1 MRKALTFGLDS
12 HRNAFL
18 LLIQLAVCLT
28 AAFAADWVGLLDGLE
43 TKAFDWR
50 AEQWHRFKL
59 KAPPQLIA
67 ADIDEKAEELTRP
80 YPIWLPDDYL
90 DALIALQKAGC
101 AGVYIADDLGQ
112 IKQGGVRWSSLRMP
126 IYAAQRTAEI
136 PASRRRRFLPIP
148 PNIKAALNLT
158 ASFSGA
164 EPDERDGVHRLAA
177 VLDPNAGE
185 SGPHYS
191 IETLFAADALG
202 AEPSE
207 LNLPIDARGRVLT
220 PFQKSNMKT
229 VSVGA
234 LLNGE
239 REAVQAA
246 RGRWVVL
253 GSSLPTAETA
263 RAAFGSV
270 SAFELRA
277 AMVNAM
283 MTRQLA
289 RSKSGWGTGIVLAL
303 WFAAL
308 IPVGLKVGKQLPKAR
323 RIVLGG
329 LLAAGVHGA
338 LALAL
343 FRWIWVPAAPICAA
357 LLGAA
362 AIWSFSVNEAR
373 ARLVERRA
381 LRAEREAAFGVMTSQ
396 VRHEIR
402 NLLNSIRSPAE
413 MLRRNF
419 ERGDPLGLAAEPEK
433 IVSEMNMIMSR
444 VTELSDMV
452 ENELNYLRDKTFRF
466 VETDIWEIV
475 QEARAAMEHD
485 LEAQGVS
492 VLEEAPET
500 RRPVMADPEKLR
512 AAFVNLIRNA
522 AQAMPNGGRL
532 RLIYSERRR
541 RTVSVSVA
549 DTGAG
554 MSPQQVEQAFDP
566 FYTTKAKGLGLG
578 LVTVKRIVETHRGKV
593 TAVSVEGQ
601 GTSFEVALPAAR

>member
-1 MRKALTFGLDS
+1 MRKAITSALDS
-12 HRNAFL
+12 QRNVRL
-18 LLIQLAVCLT
+18 LLIQLAVCLA
-28 AAFAADWVGLLDGLE
+28 AAFAADWAGLLNGLE

-50 AEQWHRFKL
+50 AAQWHRFKAA
-59 KAPPQLIA
+59 APPQLVA
-67 ADIDEKAEELTRP
+67 ADIDKKAEELTRP
-80 YPIWLPDDYL
+80 YPIWLSDDYL
-90 DALIALQKAGC
+90 DALKALQRAGC
-101 AGVYIADDLGQ
+101 AGAFLADGLERV
-112 IKQGGVRWSSLRMP
+112 KQGGARWSSLRMP
-126 IYAAQRTAEI
+126 IYAVQQRAETAD
-136 PASRRRRFLPIP
+136 SRPRRLLPIP
-148 PNIKAALNLT
+148 PNIKAAPNLT
-158 ASFSGA
+158 ASFSAA

-177 VLDPNAGE
+177 VLNPNAGE
-185 SGPHYS
+185 NAPRFS
-191 IETLFAADALG
+191 IETRFAAAALG
-202 AEPSE
+202 MEPSKM
-207 LNLPIDARGRVLT
+207 NLPFDAAGRVLQ
-220 PFQKSNMKT
+220 PVEKSNVKK

-234 LLNGE
+234 LLNGD
-239 REAVQAA
+239 REAVQAV
-246 RGRWVVL
+246 RGKWVVL

-263 RAAFGSV
+263 RAAFGDASV
-270 SAFELRA
+270 FEMRA
-277 AMVNAM
+277 ALVGAM
-283 MTRQLA
+283 TTGRLA
-289 RSKSGWGTGIVLAL
+289 RSKSGWATGIAL
-303 WFAAL
+303 LVWFALL
-308 IPVGLKVGKQLPKAR
+308 IPVALKVAKQLPKAR

-329 LLAAGVHGA
+329 ILAAAVHGVA
-338 LALAL
+338 ALAL
-343 FRWIWVPAAPICAA
+343 FRWIWLPAAPICAA

-362 AIWSFSVNEAR
+362 AVWSFSVSEAR
-373 ARLVERRA
+373 SRLVERRA

-419 ERGDPLGLAAEPEK
+419 ERGDPLELAAEPEK
-433 IVSEMNMIMSR
+433 IVAEMNMIMSR

-452 ENELNYLRDKTFRF
+452 ENELNYLREKTFRF
-466 VETDIWEIV
+466 VETDIWEVV
-475 QEARAAMEHD
+475 QAARAAMEHD

-492 VLEEAPET
+492 VLEEAPDT

-512 AAFVNLIRNA
+512 AAFLNLIRNA

-532 RLIYSERRR
+532 RLSYSERRR

-593 TAVSVEGQ
+593 TAVSLEGQ

>member
-1 MRKALTFGLDS
+1 MRAP
-12 HRNAFL
+12 AE
-18 LLIQLAVCLT
+18 LA
-28 AAFAADWVGLLDGLE
+28 
-43 TKAFDWR
+43 
-50 AEQWHRFKL
+50 
-59 KAPPQLIA
+59 A

-80 YPIWLPDDYL
+80 YPIWLSDDYL
-90 DALIALQKAGC
+90 DALKALQRAGC
-101 AGVYIADDLGQ
+101 VGAFLADGLGR
-112 IKQGGVRWSSLRMP
+112 IKQGGARWSSLRMP
-126 IYAAQRTAEI
+126 IYAVQQRAETAD
-136 PASRRRRFLPIP
+136 SKRRRLLPIP
-148 PNIKAALNLT
+148 PNIKAAPNLT

-164 EPDERDGVHRLAA
+164 EPDERDGVHRFAA

-185 SGPHYS
+185 NAPRFS
-191 IETLFAADALG
+191 IETRFAAAALG
-202 AEPSE
+202 MEPIE
-207 LNLPIDARGRVLT
+207 MNLPFDAKGRVLL
-220 PFQKSNMKT
+220 PVEKSNVKT

-234 LLNGE
+234 LLNGD
-239 REAVQAA
+239 RSAVQAV
-246 RGRWVVL
+246 RGKWVVL

-263 RAAFGSV
+263 RAAFGSA

-277 AMVNAM
+277 ALVAAM
-283 MTRQLA
+283 TTERLA
-289 RSKSGWGTGIVLAL
+289 RSKSGWATGIAL
-303 WFAAL
+303 LVWFAAL
-308 IPVGLKVGKQLPKAR
+308 IPIALKVAKQLPKAR

-329 LLAAGVHGA
+329 ILAAAVHGVA
-338 LALAL
+338 ALAL
-343 FRWIWVPAAPICAA
+343 FRWIWLPAAPICAA

-362 AIWSFSVNEAR
+362 AVWSFSVNEAR
-373 ARLVERRA
+373 SRLVERRA

-419 ERGDPLGLAAEPEK
+419 ERGDPLELAAEPEK
-433 IVSEMNMIMSR
+433 IVAEMNMIMSR

-452 ENELNYLRDKTFRF
+452 ENELNYLREKTFRF
-466 VETDIWEIV
+466 VETDIWEVV
-475 QEARAAMEHD
+475 QAARAAMEHD

-492 VLEEAPET
+492 VLEEAPDT

-512 AAFVNLIRNA
+512 AAFLNLIRNA

-532 RLIYSERRR
+532 RLSYSERRR

-566 FYTTKAKGLGLG
+566 FFTTKAKGLGLG

-593 TAVSVEGQ
+593 TAVSLEGQ